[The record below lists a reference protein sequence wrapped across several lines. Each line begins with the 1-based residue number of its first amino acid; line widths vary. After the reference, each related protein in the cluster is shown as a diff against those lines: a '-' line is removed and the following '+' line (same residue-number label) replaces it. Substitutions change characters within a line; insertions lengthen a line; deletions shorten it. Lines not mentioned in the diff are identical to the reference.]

1 MAGITARAAFD
12 AALGSMGGRFAWGL
26 RRDCTAACVAFHALH
41 GTDPLKDATAAY
53 HNALGAYLILRR
65 AGGYLA
71 WCKATFDLPET
82 DDPKTGDL
90 ALIKS
95 ADRLGA
101 ALAICI
107 QPGEYA
113 AKTERGLA
121 FAPATILGAWTCHLS

>member
-1 MAGITARAAFD
+1 MAGVTPRAAFD
-12 AALGSMGGRFAWGL
+12 AALKHMGGRFTWGL
-26 RRDCTAACVAFHALH
+26 RSDCTAACVAFDALH
-41 GTDPLKDATAAY
+41 GIDPLKDATATY

-71 WCKATFDLPET
+71 WCKATFNLPET
-82 DDPKTGDL
+82 DEPQPGDL

-95 ADRLGA
+95 ADPFGA

-113 AKTERGLA
+113 AKTEGGLA
-121 FAPATILGAWTCHLS
+121 ISPAETMGAWSCRS